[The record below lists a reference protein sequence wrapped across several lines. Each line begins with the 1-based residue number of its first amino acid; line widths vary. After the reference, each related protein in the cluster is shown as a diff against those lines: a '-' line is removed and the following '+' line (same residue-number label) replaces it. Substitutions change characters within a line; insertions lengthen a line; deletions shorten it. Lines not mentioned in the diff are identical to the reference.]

1 MISLI
6 VGTVVV
12 GAVVSSTSYICLRS
26 HPVADTKCHTPISRY
41 TIRTNESGNASA
53 AVLDSSGRQMCR
65 FNLASSLKIF
75 NNIYRLFGRL
85 SVSQS
90 TAEVAHFYRN
100 MVGKGGY
107 IEFFQEETPEE
118 QSILP
123 GFLSRFQPKKEELPP
138 VRIHILAK
146 LSGCNCEI
154 NFEQDHS
161 KLLWCA
167 SERKLY
173 KIEGSLKS
181 EAAIISAVYTDQEE
195 TQRGAE
201 RETEADTI
209 KKSSFKTASHSSHSV
224 AVNPK
229 HINPYLAV
237 CVLLY
242 FLLLENEN
250 TDK

>member
-1 MISLI
+1 M
-6 VGTVVV
+6 VV
-12 GAVVSSTSYICLRS
+12 GAVVLGTSYMCCR
-26 HPVADTKCHTPISRY
+26 HPAVDASPAPISRY
-41 TIRTNESGNASA
+41 TICTNVSGSASA
-53 AVLDSSGRQMCR
+53 AVLDSGGRQMCR
-65 FNLASSLKIF
+65 FSFASSLKVF

-85 SVSQS
+85 GVAHS

-100 MVGKGGY
+100 TVGKGGY
-107 IEFFQEETPEE
+107 IEFFQEESPDE

-123 GFLSRFQPKKEELPP
+123 SFLARFQPKREELPP

-167 SERKLY
+167 GERKLY
-173 KIEGSLKS
+173 KIEGSLKR
-181 EAAIISAVYTDQEE
+181 EAAFISAVYTDDEDAE
-195 TQRGAE
+195 TLTKPRL
-201 RETEADTI
+201 
-209 KKSSFKTASHSSHSV
+209 KPSSHSV
-224 AVNPK
+224 AVNPA

-242 FLLLENEN
+242 FLLLENES
-250 TDK
+250 TDR